1 MSDLEQRLRKAV
13 RDGMEGAGSLP
24 AKDSVKVVPRDWHK
38 MCDAITEAADRL
50 RQYREALE
58 YYAKWHPQPSEGP
71 WGADS
76 TDFGEIARIAL
87 KETTDVD

>member
-1 MSDLEQRLRKAV
+1 MSDLEQRLRGRAAFC
-13 RDGMEGAGSLP
+13 RDRGEIKTPDLLVS
-24 AKDSVKVVPRDWHK
+24 
-38 MCDAITEAADRL
+38 AADRL

-76 TDFGEIARIAL
+76 TDFGEIARTAL
-87 KETTDVD
+87 KETTDGVD

>member
-1 MSDLEQRLRKAV
+1 MSDLEQLERNADYNLGFD
-13 RDGMEGAGSLP
+13 DGL
-24 AKDSVKVVPRDWHK
+24 
-38 MCDAITEAADRL
+38 AIGRSEAADRL

-76 TDFGEIARIAL
+76 TDFGEIARTAL